1 MTERRRTGV
10 LLCKNTRLNK
20 ASISC
25 AQKYD
30 LRSSYDQDSTKRAQK
45 LSEIGHLMTNSFNFQ
60 GITSSNRG
68 LRFQFAREISRLS
81 GRDRETIKRYVE
93 QEDFSIEVP
102 IRQRRSSKTDA
113 YREQVRQCGNLAFGR
128 PPSRSLKA
136 IRAGREGHPARTW
149 KAIS

>member
-68 LRFQFAREISRLS
+68 LRFQFAILL
-81 GRDRETIKRYVE
+81 I
-93 QEDFSIEVP
+93 
-102 IRQRRSSKTDA
+102 
-113 YREQVRQCGNLAFGR
+113 
-128 PPSRSLKA
+128 A
-136 IRAGREGHPARTW
+136 ILIPCFIHGYT
-149 KAIS
+149 KFVS

>member
-45 LSEIGHLMTNSFNFQ
+45 LSEIGHLMTDSFNFQ

-68 LRFQFAREISRLS
+68 LRFQFATFVFVETMRFFYKYRLHMIS
-81 GRDRETIKRYVE
+81 
-93 QEDFSIEVP
+93 
-102 IRQRRSSKTDA
+102 
-113 YREQVRQCGNLAFGR
+113 
-128 PPSRSLKA
+128 
-136 IRAGREGHPARTW
+136 HH
-149 KAIS
+149 